1 MQRKTSKTHSGRWL
15 WAAASGIAVLYVGS
29 TLLTPLYP
37 LYERRFGFAE
47 LGVTEIYAIYVVGN
61 LAVLFL
67 FGRLSDQ
74 IGRRPVALIALAIT
88 IVSALC
94 FLFARGEAWLFPA
107 RILNG
112 FAAGLGAGT
121 ITAWIAEIEPHGDR
135 ARAAAFASAG
145 NLAGLALGALGA
157 GLLARF
163 APWPLRLSF
172 VCFIAVLAAVIVML
186 VRAPE
191 TIETPIRSPRGLSL
205 TPRIGVPRG
214 IRVQFIAPAAMA
226 FIAFA
231 LGGFYA
237 ALAPGL
243 LIRQIGESDVA
254 VIGGIVA
261 LFFVSASVTVV
272 ATRALANRTA
282 LYAASVLVWAGLALL
297 LAADALRSMALIV
310 AASLVGGM
318 AMALAY
324 RSSLGIVNAIAPAD
338 RRAELVS
345 SYLLV
350 CYSANALPV
359 IGVGLITGAIGATN
373 AHRVLAAALAA
384 LALVACVLGAR
395 KLPPE

>member
-1 MQRKTSKTHSGRWL
+1 MWN
-15 WAAASGIAVLYVGS
+15 AAAGIAVLYVGS

-37 LYERRFGFAE
+37 LYERRFGFGE
-47 LGVTEIYAIYVVGN
+47 LGVTEIYAIYVLGN
-61 LAVLFL
+61 LAVLFF

-74 IGRRPVALIALAIT
+74 IGRRPVALIALGIT
-88 IVSALC
+88 IASALC
-94 FLFARGEAWLFPA
+94 FLFAESEAWLFPA
-107 RILNG
+107 RVLNG

-121 ITAWIAEIEPHGDR
+121 MTAWIAELEPRGDR

-172 VCFIAVLAAVIVML
+172 VCFIGVLVVVIAML
-186 VRAPE
+186 MRAPE
-191 TIETPIRSPRGLSL
+191 TIAKPVRSLRELSL
-205 TPRIGVPRG
+205 KPRIGVPRG
-214 IRVQFIAPAAMA
+214 IRVEFIAPAAMA
-226 FIAFA
+226 FVAFA

-237 ALAPGL
+237 ALVPGVL
-243 LIRQIGESDVA
+243 SRQIGVSDVG

-261 LFFVSASVTVV
+261 LFFVSAAATVV
-272 ATRALANRTA
+272 ATRALANRPA
-282 LYAASVLVWAGLALL
+282 LYAASALVFAGLALL

-310 AASLVGGM
+310 AASLVGGS

-324 RSSLGIVNAIAPAD
+324 RSSLGIVNAIAPGE

-350 CYSANALPV
+350 CYTANALPV
-359 IGVGLITGAIGATN
+359 IGVGLITRTIGATN
-373 AHRVLAAALAA
+373 AHRVLAAVLAA
-384 LALVACVLGAR
+384 LALVACAVGAR
-395 KLPPE
+395 KLPRD

>member
-1 MQRKTSKTHSGRWL
+1 MWR
-15 WAAASGIAVLYVGS
+15 AAAGIAVLYVGS

-47 LGVTEIYAIYVVGN
+47 LGVTEIYAIYVLGN
-61 LAVLFL
+61 LAVLFF

-88 IVSALC
+88 IASALC
-94 FLFARGEAWLFPA
+94 FLFARSEAWLFPA
-107 RILNG
+107 RVLNG

-121 ITAWIAEIEPHGDR
+121 ITAWIAELEPHGDR

-145 NLAGLALGALGA
+145 NLAGLALGAIGA

-172 VCFIAVLAAVIVML
+172 VCFIGVLGVVIAML
-186 VRAPE
+186 ARAPE
-191 TIETPIRSPRGLSL
+191 TIAKPIRSMRALSL
-205 TPRIGVPRG
+205 RPRIGVPRG

-237 ALAPGL
+237 ALAPGVL
-243 LIRQIGESDVA
+243 SRQIGVSDVA

-261 LFFVSASVTVV
+261 LFFVSAAASVV
-272 ATRALANRTA
+272 ATRALANRSA
-282 LYAASVLVWAGLALL
+282 LYAASVLVFAALALL
-297 LAADALRSMALIV
+297 LAADELRSMAIIV
-310 AASLVGGM
+310 AASLVGGA

-324 RSSLGIVNAIAPAD
+324 RSSLGIVNAIAPED

-350 CYSANALPV
+350 CYTANALPV
-359 IGVGLITGAIGATN
+359 IGVGLMTGAIGAAN
-373 AHRVLAAALAA
+373 AHRVLAAVLAA
-384 LALVACVLGAR
+384 LALVACAVGAR
-395 KLPPE
+395 KLPRD